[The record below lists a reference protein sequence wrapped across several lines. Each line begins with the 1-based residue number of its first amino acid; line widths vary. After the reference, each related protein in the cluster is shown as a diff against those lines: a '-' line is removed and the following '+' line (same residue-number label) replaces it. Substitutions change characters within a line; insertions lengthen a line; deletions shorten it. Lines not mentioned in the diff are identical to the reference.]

1 MLAVENYRAAF
12 LYQWLQPA
20 SIQVDVSIDLVAL
33 KQAATDSIAGLN
45 QVLAG
50 TPTGPVRPRQDFQSV
65 HYQVPR
71 PLFTEVNGQPQVQFT
86 IDPAVLAQQLNR
98 NTALFLSAATFE
110 LEGGTQSQEVE
121 LQIATSGHYTNQ
133 PGQNVF
139 RFVSQPVSTT
149 NDGPGLP
156 Q

>member
-20 SIQVDVSIDLVAL
+20 SIQVDVSMDLVAL
-33 KQAATDSIAGLN
+33 KQAAADSITGLN

-110 LEGGTQSQEVE
+110 LEGRTQSQEVE

-133 PGQNVF
+133 LGQNVF

>member
-1 MLAVENYRAAF
+1 M
-12 LYQWLQPA
+12 
-20 SIQVDVSIDLVAL
+20 
-33 KQAATDSIAGLN
+33 
-45 QVLAG
+45 LAG

-110 LEGGTQSQEVE
+110 LEGRTQSQEVE

-133 PGQNVF
+133 LGQNVF

-149 NDGPGLP
+149 NDGPGSRSDGERQGNGAAQRLCLLLAGRLFVAADG
-156 Q
+156 